1 MAAQGQRFEGSCAVC
16 GKRVEY
22 VDYHP
27 GLFLCLSCGFPD
39 PAPEVEADE
48 NGRAYIKEVR

>member
-1 MAAQGQRFEGSCAVC
+1 MAAQGQRFVDDCAVC

-27 GLFLCLSCGFPD
+27 GLFLCLECGFPD

-48 NGRAYIKEVR
+48 NGRAYIKEDC